1 MAQATHLTTYAE
13 ADKAADARSAE
24 ELRHDIA
31 ARREV
36 IADTVDKLSERVH
49 RTLDWREHVAQ
60 RPLVSVGIAA
70 GIGLLIAGK
79 MFKRRPTPRERIMDA
94 LSETVEDL
102 TGRLRGQFDQLPLKR
117 SGTRRTVKAAATG
130 LITKAITDYVGTQLR
145 GANNARRRAAWDSE
159 SDYQAEYQDGAR
171 RIE

>member
-13 ADKAADARSAE
+13 ADKAADDRSAE

-49 RTLDWREHVAQ
+49 RTLDWREYVAQ

-70 GIGLLIAGK
+70 GLGLLIAGK
-79 MFKRRPTPRERIMDA
+79 IFKPRPTPRERIMDA
-94 LSETVEDL
+94 LSETIEDL
-102 TGRLRGQFDQLPLKR
+102 TDRLRGQFDHLPLKR
-117 SGTRRTVKAAATG
+117 SGPGRTVKAAATG
-130 LITKAITDYVGTQLR
+130 VITKAITDYVGKQLR
-145 GANNARRRAAWDSE
+145 GATNSRRRAAWDSE
-159 SDYQAEYQDGAR
+159 SDYRAEYQDEAR
-171 RIE
+171 RVE